1 MHINIE
7 RQMTDTGFKVDINDL
22 IVITS
27 RSVSKEIV
35 YLEQLVEINGFS
47 SYVEAVEATFNMMV
61 GSYDSKNSNALRNRG
76 GKEDLL

>member
-47 SYVEAVEATFNMMV
+47 SYVEAVEATFNMM
-61 GSYDSKNSNALRNRG
+61 GREL
-76 GKEDLL
+76 